1 MTLTNQ
7 AQGALRQYIERIER
21 LTEEKKAI
29 ADDIKEV
36 FSEARGCGF
45 DAKIM
50 RKVLKLRTQSA
61 DDRSEAEAVLHTYLV
76 ALGMVEQFE
85 MFDHQAEPM
94 LEAAE

>member
-7 AQGALRQYIERIER
+7 AQGALRQYVERIER
-21 LTEEKKAI
+21 LTAEKEEL

-45 DAKIM
+45 DVKVM

-61 DDRSEAEAVLHTYLV
+61 DDRSEAEAILHTYLV

-85 MFDHQAEPM
+85 MFEPM

>member
-7 AQGALRQYIERIER
+7 AQGALRQYVERIER
-21 LTEEKKAI
+21 LTAEKKEL

-45 DAKIM
+45 DVKVM

-61 DDRSEAEAVLHTYLV
+61 DDRSEAEAILHTYLV

-85 MFDHQAEPM
+85 MFEPM